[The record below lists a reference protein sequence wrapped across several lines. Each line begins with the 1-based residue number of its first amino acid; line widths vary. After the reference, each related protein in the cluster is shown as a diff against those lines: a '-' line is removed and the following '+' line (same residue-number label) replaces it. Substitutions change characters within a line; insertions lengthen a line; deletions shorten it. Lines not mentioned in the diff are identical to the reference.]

1 MSFYQYRELRI
12 LNLNKNKLIAIE
24 DGTFDNSVNLEEL
37 RAIDNYITYLPQSF
51 GMAANSLRIIHLQNA
66 FSKNGVVNLNFTQCI
81 KLP

>member
-37 RAIDNYITYLPQSF
+37 RAIDNYITNLPQSF
-51 GMAANSLRIIHLQNA
+51 
-66 FSKNGVVNLNFTQCI
+66 
-81 KLP
+81 